1 MDEKWMDRIIR
12 TIAERHG
19 TSSAEVRAALDAALS
34 VAEPNAPVQQGEILT
49 LGDALLYA
57 ITRVAAYH

>member
-1 MDEKWMDRIIR
+1 MDEKWMDGIIR

-49 LGDALLYA
+49 
-57 ITRVAAYH
+57 